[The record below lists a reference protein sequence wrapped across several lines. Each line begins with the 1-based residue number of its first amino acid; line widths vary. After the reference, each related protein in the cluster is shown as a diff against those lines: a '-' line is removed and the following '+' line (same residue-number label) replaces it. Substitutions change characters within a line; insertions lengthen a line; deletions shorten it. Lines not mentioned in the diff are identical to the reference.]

1 MRHFFEMPPAGHR
14 RGVCGRPAFGI
25 WAAPCGERLRG
36 PAPKIPASLFKKG
49 LTQNLVFPCEFGL
62 ANFFQMRYNK
72 DMARN
77 CALAQSGSI
86 RKWQLRG
93 AVLASRP
100 SKRLHIVNRAPYATA
115 SCTAPLLYN
124 IFQCFARGETRCG
137 GRHVNSAACGAHHM
151 PCFCCFRKAWGSA
164 EEGNFGEKV

>member
-1 MRHFFEMPPAGHR
+1 MENVRRAFCGISEKCRRRDIAGASADAQPSAF
-14 RGVCGRPAFGI
+14 GPRPARRDQDS
-25 WAAPCGERLRG
+25 APCGERLRG

-77 CALAQSGSI
+77 CALTQSGSI

-124 IFQCFARGETRCG
+124 IFQCFARG
-137 GRHVNSAACGAHHM
+137 GRHAAAG
-151 PCFCCFRKAWGSA
+151 GT
-164 EEGNFGEKV
+164 